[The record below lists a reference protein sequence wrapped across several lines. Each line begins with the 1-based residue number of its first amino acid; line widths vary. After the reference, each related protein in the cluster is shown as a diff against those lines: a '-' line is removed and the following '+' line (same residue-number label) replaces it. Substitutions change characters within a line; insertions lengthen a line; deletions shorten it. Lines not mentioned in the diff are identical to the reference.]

1 MNKVQMAAE
10 LYNMRDRAKRLCGD
24 NYFDRMAQIGSGL
37 QDIAKKSNKGLL
49 ETAIDLAK
57 ERYYVG
63 IDLMMIMAAVVE
75 LTEPSK

>member
-24 NYFDRMAQIGSGL
+24 AYFDRMAQIGSAL
-37 QDIAKKSNKGLL
+37 QDISKKSGKGIL

-57 ERYYVG
+57 DHYYVG
-63 IDLMMIMAAVVE
+63 IDLMMIMTAVVE